1 MDDSEQPFVIERA
14 NSPGKLDG
22 RIRLNDGAKHW
33 ARENN
38 MTEEQVAVHLLQQH
52 DRRESGQTQRSGEN

>member
-1 MDDSEQPFVIERA
+1 MEDSEQPFVIERA
-14 NSPGKLDG
+14 NSLGKLDG

-38 MTEEQVAVHLLQQH
+38 MTEEQMARHLLQQH
-52 DRRESGQTQRSGEN
+52 DRRESGLEQKSGEN

>member
-38 MTEEQVAVHLLQQH
+38 MTEEQMAVHLLQQH
-52 DRRESGQTQRSGEN
+52 DRRESGLEQKSGEN

>member
-38 MTEEQVAVHLLQQH
+38 MTEEQMAVHLLQQH
-52 DRRESGQTQRSGEN
+52 DLRNRGLTQKVGEN